1 MTTRPTRVN
10 PSEPAKRGHARIPGK
25 GARGHMLVALL
36 ALAGGIVPALAQA
49 PVSFPGGAQTVSEDF
64 QDWRVK
70 CSIQQ
75 TVKRCAVSQQQMDP
89 RSQQRVLA
97 IELQPKSDKAEGVLL
112 LPFGLALDKGVTLK
126 LGDAD
131 LGALRFSTCLPQG
144 CVVPLSFDSKALGAI
159 KKAAVLRIDGVADGG
174 PAQSFSVSLKG
185 FGPALDRAIT
195 LLR

>member
-1 MTTRPTRVN
+1 M
-10 PSEPAKRGHARIPGK
+10 
-25 GARGHMLVALL
+25 
-36 ALAGGIVPALAQA
+36 
-49 PVSFPGGAQTVSEDF
+49 
-64 QDWRVK
+64 K

-75 TVKRCAVSQQQMDP
+75 NVKRCAVSQQQMDP

-112 LPFGLALDKGVTLK
+112 LPFGLTLDKGVTLK
-126 LGDAD
+126 LGGDAD